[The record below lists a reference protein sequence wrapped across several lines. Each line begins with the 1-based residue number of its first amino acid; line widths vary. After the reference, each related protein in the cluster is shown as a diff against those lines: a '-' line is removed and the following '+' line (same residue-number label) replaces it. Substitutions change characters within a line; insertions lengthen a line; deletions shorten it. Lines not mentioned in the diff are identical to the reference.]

1 MRFTDTHCHLDFPDY
16 DQDREA
22 VLASAAQR
30 GVRRLLVPGFSA
42 ARWQAAPQGVIQDV
56 RLVRALGLHPY
67 CLDDHEDDHLVQL
80 DSGLRQRDASV
91 VAVGEIGLHKPAGN
105 MARQVDLLES
115 QLELARCHD
124 LPVILHQHGAHNEMI
139 RSLKR
144 VPPKA
149 GGVVHAFA
157 GSREMAEAYHAM
169 GLFLGL
175 GGVITYPRAAKTRRA
190 VAAMPLEA
198 LLLETDGPDMPLCGY
213 QGRRNTPAQIPAVFR
228 ALCAVSGISDR
239 SAAARQLEH
248 NADRLLGA

>member
-30 GVRRLLVPGFSA
+30 GVRRLLVPGVSA
-42 ARWQAAPQGVIQDV
+42 ARWRAAPQGVVQGVD
-56 RLVRALGLHPY
+56 LVRGLGLHPY
-67 CLDDHEDDHLVQL
+67 FLDDHEDDHLDLL
-80 DSGLRQRDASV
+80 DHGLKQRDVSV

-105 MARQVDLLES
+105 MARQISLLEA
-115 QLELARCHD
+115 QLELARCHN

-144 VPPKA
+144 LPPGA

-157 GSREMAEAYHAM
+157 GSIEMAEAYRAM
-169 GLFLGL
+169 GLFLGI

-198 LLLETDGPDMPLCGY
+198 LLLETDGPDMPLCGF

-228 ALCAVSGISDR
+228 ALCHLRGAPDR
-239 SAAARQLEH
+239 ARTAWQLER
-248 NADRLLGA
+248 NADRLLGV